1 MNTPS
6 KKSKQVTSQFGE
18 PDLREIS
25 AFVFVSSVFDYKIFS
40 IMSESSPKKRAV
52 SSLDQL
58 KSMTVVVADTGDF
71 AGKC

>member
-1 MNTPS
+1 MITPS
-6 KKSKQVTSQFGE
+6 KKSKQVTSQLEGKNV
-18 PDLREIS
+18 REIS
-25 AFVFVSSVFDYKIFS
+25 AFVFVSSGFDYKIFS